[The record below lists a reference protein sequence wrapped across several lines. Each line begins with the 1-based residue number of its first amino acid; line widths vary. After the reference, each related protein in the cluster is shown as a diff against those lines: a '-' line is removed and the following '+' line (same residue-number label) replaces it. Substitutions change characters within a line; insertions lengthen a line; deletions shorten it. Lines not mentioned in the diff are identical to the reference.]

1 MTKIEPLSL
10 RRRLAL
16 EIWRKA
22 YSQQVEEHPLRQ
34 LFWECTLR
42 CNLHCRHCGSDCKV
56 KAGAM
61 DMPLPDFLQV
71 LDNIR
76 QHTDPHHVFVIVTG
90 GEPLMRED
98 IAECGKAI
106 YEKGFPWGMVTNAL
120 YLTPQKFNDLLRA
133 GLHTMTISM
142 DGLGD
147 EHNWMRGNKHSFER
161 VSQAIDLLVAH
172 PEIKYDIITCV
183 NRRNYSHLEAIKK
196 FLIGKGV
203 KRWRVVA
210 VFPVGRAAADP
221 DMHLKPEEYK
231 GILEFIKQ
239 TRQEG
244 LIHCSYGCEGFMGN
258 FEGDIR
264 DYFFG
269 CQAGVT
275 VGSVLVDG
283 SISACAS
290 IRSNYHQGNIYQDDF
305 MEVWQHRF
313 LPYRNRE
320 WMRKDEC
327 AECKYFR
334 FCRGNGMHL
343 RGDDGKLIMC
353 PLHRITRPASISQ

>member
-16 EIWRKA
+16 EIWRKG
-22 YSQQVEEHPLRQ
+22 YQHIVEEHPLRQ

-56 KAGAM
+56 KAG
-61 DMPLPDFLQV
+61 V
-71 LDNIR
+71 
-76 QHTDPHHVFVIVTG
+76 TD
-90 GEPLMRED
+90 
-98 IAECGKAI
+98 
-106 YEKGFPWGMVTNAL
+106 PWGMVTNAL
-120 YLTPQKFNDLLRA
+120 YLTPQKFNDLLNA

-147 EHNWMRGNKHSFER
+147 EHNWMRGNKHSFEM
-161 VSQAIDLLVAH
+161 VSQAIDLLVSH
-172 PEIKYDIITCV
+172 PEIKFDILTCV
-183 NRRNYSHLEAIKK
+183 NRRNYSHLDAIRQ
-196 FLIGKGV
+196 FLIDKGV
-203 KRWRVVA
+203 KNWRVVA
-210 VFPVGRAAADP
+210 VFPVGRAASDP
-221 DMHLKPEEYK
+221 DMHLMPEEYK

-239 TRQEG
+239 TRKEG
-244 LIHCSYGCEGFMGN
+244 RIACSYGCEGFMGN

-264 DYFFG
+264 NTFYG
-269 CQAGVT
+269 CHAGVT

-305 MEVWQHRF
+305 MDIWQHRF

-320 WMRKDEC
+320 WMRKGEC
-327 AECKYFR
+327 AECRYFR
-334 FCRGNGMHL
+334 YCQGSGMHL
-343 RGDDGKLIMC
+343 RDDEGNLIMC
-353 PLHRITRPASISQ
+353 PLHRCKPSFI

>member
-16 EIWRKA
+16 EIWRKG
-22 YSQQVEEHPLRQ
+22 YQHIVEEHPLRQ

-56 KAGAM
+56 KAGIT
-61 DMPLPDFLQV
+61 DMPLQDFLRV
-71 LDNIR
+71 LDNIS
-76 QHTDPHHVFVIVTG
+76 QHTDPHQVFVIVTG

-98 IAECGKAI
+98 ITQCGAAI
-106 YEKGFPWGMVTNAL
+106 YKKGFPWGMVTNAL
-120 YLTPQKFNDLLRA
+120 YLTPQKFNDLLNA

-147 EHNWMRGNKHSFER
+147 EHNWMRGNKHSFEM
-161 VSQAIDLLVAH
+161 VSQAIDLLVSH
-172 PEIKYDIITCV
+172 PEIKFDILTCV
-183 NRRNYSHLEAIKK
+183 NRRNYPHLDAIRQ
-196 FLIGKGV
+196 FLIDKGV
-203 KRWRVVA
+203 KNWRVVA
-210 VFPVGRAAADP
+210 VFSVGRAASDP
-221 DMHLKPEEYK
+221 DMHLAAEEYK

-239 TRQEG
+239 TRKEG
-244 LIHCSYGCEGFMGN
+244 RIACSYGCEGFMGN

-264 DYFFG
+264 NTFYG
-269 CQAGVT
+269 CHAGVT

-305 MEVWQHRF
+305 MDIWQHRF
-313 LPYRNRE
+313 LSYRNRE
-320 WMRKDEC
+320 WMRKGEC
-327 AECKYFR
+327 AECRYFR
-334 FCRGNGMHL
+334 YCQGSGMHL
-343 RGDDGKLIMC
+343 RDDEGNLIMC
-353 PLHRITRPASISQ
+353 PLHRLHVLQ

>member
-353 PLHRITRPASISQ
+353 PLHRITRPASISK

>member
-16 EIWRKA
+16 EVWRKA
-22 YSQQVEEHPLRQ
+22 YNKQVEQHPLRQ
-34 LFWECTLR
+34 LFWESTLR

-56 KAGAM
+56 KANAK
-61 DMPLPDFLQV
+61 DMPLEDFLRV

-76 QHTDPHHVFVIVTG
+76 QHTNPHNVFVIVTG

-98 IAECGKAI
+98 IAQCGRAI

-120 YLTPQKFNDLLRA
+120 YLSPRKFDSLLQA

-142 DGLGD
+142 DGLGE
-147 EHNWMRGNKHSFER
+147 EHNWMRGNRHSFDM
-161 VSQAIDLLVAH
+161 VSRAIDILVAH
-172 PEIKYDIITCV
+172 PEIKFDILTCV
-183 NRRNYSHLEAIKK
+183 NRRNYPHLHDIKQ
-196 FLIGKGV
+196 FLISKGV

-221 DMHLKPEEYK
+221 DMHLKAEEYR

-239 TRQEG
+239 TRKEG
-244 LIHCSYGCEGFMGN
+244 QIECSYGCEGFMGN
-258 FEGDIR
+258 YEGDIR
-264 DYFFG
+264 NYFFG

-290 IRSNYHQGNIYQDDF
+290 IRANYHQGNIYRDDF
-305 MEVWQHRF
+305 WQVWNQGF
-313 LPYRNRE
+313 LPYRDRE
-320 WMRKDEC
+320 WMRKDDC

-334 FCRGNGMHL
+334 YCRGNGMHL
-343 RGDDGKLIMC
+343 RDDAGKLIMC
-353 PLHRITRPASISQ
+353 PLYRLKKQG